1 MADHDGSI
9 RINTQIDT
17 KNASSQM
24 LHLEN
29 QISKAAKKAADLT
42 EKMRQMENQKIP
54 TEEYKN
60 ITDALHRST
69 AEFDKLLQR
78 QQEMIARGITSGAAW
93 DSLDRKIEDVGADIR
108 AAEKYQSKMAKEGTA
123 YLDKGAIRATDAYKK
138 MENQLHETNDQMKTL
153 ARRQEELAAKENKVS
168 GSAKSAGKNTGNW
181 LDNFSGKTRKASGLV
196 STFASRIR
204 GIALSLFVFNWITQ
218 GWNAMISAVKDG
230 TQNMAR
236 YSSDVNA
243 KMSALVSAVATL
255 KNAFGALA
263 APIISAVGPALTY
276 LINMLTAAINKVN
289 QFISA
294 LTGKKTWTKATTQTK
309 NYAAGLDSAASKA
322 DKATKAA
329 KKLKGQ
335 LQSFNELNVIDSNK
349 DSGAGGSGGAGN
361 SGGGGGKVS
370 DMFEEVPINQNIADL
385 ANEIRKAIESGDWE
399 GLGSLI
405 QTKLCDAVDNIK
417 WEKIYARADHF
428 GINFAKFLNGLF
440 KTDKKGRSVF
450 TATAKVIASSL
461 NTALHFLDS
470 FGETFD
476 WKEFGK
482 SFAKGIRTFFTTWD
496 AGLTG
501 KTFSTFVKGLLEA
514 ITSAIRITSEDKTWK
529 DIGQDIADFICGV
542 DWSGITFD
550 FVDFWDALKDALIQW
565 PQDLVSG
572 FAEGLAKSIFGEGA
586 GKKIKEFVDGF
597 YDTPVAKALSKF
609 NVQMLIDSVPAFKT
623 IDDLITKI
631 KSAKSITDIFNSI
644 KNGSKD
650 TGKKKQKATTL
661 DVIAMFTGWKKGKKF
676 KNNLGDMVAS
686 FAKWILANKFGKTI
700 ADMVAKFGKWVLA
713 HDFGK
718 TIKDMIAKF
727 WKWELDSKFGKII
740 SGMIAKFLKWVLDSK
755 FGKTIPNMIAK
766 LAKWILGDGFGK
778 TISGFIATL
787 FGWKKGDKFKK
798 TIPGFIAQLI
808 KFSDLIKG
816 KKTLGGFT
824 ANIVSFA
831 NKIANKAL
839 DFVANIT
846 GTKQNKA
853 TKKANG
859 GIYSGGMWHN
869 IAHYAVG
876 TDNAPAGQLFVARE
890 AGPEL
895 VGTIGSH
902 TAVVNNDQ
910 IVASVSDGVYRAVKS
925 AIGTNNQ
932 NVNVTFKVE
941 GDPNGIFRVTQQKA
955 NEYYRATGNPAFL
968 F

>member
-1 MADHDGSI
+1 MAGYDGSV
-9 RINTQIDT
+9 RFDTQINT
-17 KNASSQM
+17 KNASSQ
-24 LHLEN
+24 LLRLEN
-29 QISKAAKKAADLT
+29 QISKAARKASDLT
-42 EKMRQMENQKIP
+42 EKMREMEKQTTP
-54 TEEYKN
+54 TDAYKN
-60 ITDALHRST
+60 
-69 AEFDKLLQR
+69 LQNDLEKANNEL
-78 QQEMIARGITSGAAW
+78 QSLVSNSKEWEDIGITSGLAF
-93 DSLDRKIEDVGADIR
+93 DKLRQKIT
-108 AAEKYQSKMAKEGTA
+108 AAEENVHKMTAEMEKMKANGTA
-123 YLDKGAIRATDAYKK
+123 FISKDAIHATDEYKK
-138 MENQLHETNDQMKTL
+138 LSSQLRDTNEQMQVL
-153 ARRQEELAAKENKVS
+153 ARRHEELAAKENKVS
-168 GSAKSAGKNTGNW
+168 GSAKSAGKSTGNW

-196 STFASRIR
+196 SAFASRIK
-204 GIALSLFVFNWITQ
+204 GIALSLFIFNWITQ

-230 TQNMAR
+230 TQNMAK

-309 NYAAGLDSAASKA
+309 NYAAGLDAAASKA

-349 DSGAGGSGGAGN
+349 DSGSGG
-361 SGGGGGKVS
+361 SGGGGGVG
-370 DMFEEVPINQNIADL
+370 DLYEEVPIDQNIADL
-385 ANEIRKAIESGDWE
+385 ADKIREAIKSGDWE
-399 GLGSLI
+399 GLGSMI

-417 WEKIYARADHF
+417 WKKIYTRADHF

-461 NTALHFLDS
+461 NTALHFLNS

-514 ITSAIRITSEDKTWK
+514 ITSAIRTTSEDKTWK

-572 FAEGLAKSIFGEGA
+572 FAESLAKSIFGEDA

-609 NVQMLIDSVPAFKT
+609 NIQMLIDSVPAFKA

-631 KSAKSITDIFNSI
+631 KSAKSITDLFNSI
-644 KNGSKD
+644 KNGNKD

-676 KNNLGDMVAS
+676 KNNIGDMVAS

-713 HDFGK
+713 HNFGK

-727 WKWELDSKFGKII
+727 VKWELDSKFGKII

-798 TIPGFIAQLI
+798 TIPGFTAQLI
-808 KFSDLIKG
+808 KFSDLIRG
-816 KKTLGGFT
+816 RKTLSGFT
-824 ANIVSFA
+824 ANIVSFT

-846 GTKQNKA
+846 GAKQKKTA
-853 TKKANG
+853 KKAGG
-859 GIYSGGMWHN
+859 GIYTGGMWHN

-876 TDNAPAGQLFVARE
+876 TENAPAGQLFIARE

-895 VGTIGSH
+895 VGTIAGH
-902 TAVVNNDQ
+902 TSVMNNDQ
-910 IVASVSDGVYRAVKS
+910 IVASVSDGVARAVRS
-925 AIGTNNQ
+925 VMASGNQ
-932 NVNVTFKVE
+932 NVNVVFKVE
-941 GDPNGIFRVTQQKA
+941 GDPNGIFHVTQQKA